1 MAASTEASAEFIE
14 AELDSKGI
22 TSISRDE
29 AFCAWDH
36 VAKYDISHGVVLRSR
51 VLEAD
56 EVLPM
61 DILEEIA
68 IRRSPNVEETT
79 EDTDCAEDSD
89 SASASEPAQDTIPAP
104 GPERIAYLVGKISAC
119 VASVLQLPDANDV
132 DSKVALP
139 ELGMDSVMTV
149 ALRRQL
155 QTALG
160 VKVPPTLVWGHPT
173 VSHLAKWFA
182 DKVVS
187 SPAAAKKTN
196 TTTSPKRSSPS
207 PAPAVAKETAP
218 APGPE
223 RIAYLV
229 GKVSACV
236 ASVLQLPDVSDV
248 DPKVALPELGM
259 DSVMTVALRRQL
271 QSALGVKVPPTLV
284 WGHPTVSH
292 LSKWF
297 ADKV

>member
-1 MAASTEASAEFIE
+1 
-14 AELDSKGI
+14 
-22 TSISRDE
+22 
-29 AFCAWDH
+29 
-36 VAKYDISHGVVLRSR
+36 
-51 VLEAD
+51 
-56 EVLPM
+56 
-61 DILEEIA
+61 
-68 IRRSPNVEETT
+68 
-79 EDTDCAEDSD
+79 
-89 SASASEPAQDTIPAP
+89 
-104 GPERIAYLVGKISAC
+104 
-119 VASVLQLPDANDV
+119 
-132 DSKVALP
+132 
-139 ELGMDSVMTV
+139 MDSVMTV